1 MGDFL
6 KHGTLGCLPYINGD
20 DMLTRAITLLQGIK
34 GAEIQC
40 MCIHTQVCLQIH
52 RNMHTHTHTHT
63 QPHTHTHTHTHNHT
77 HRHTDKAHF
86 FIHRWCHIRP
96 RCAFGPL
103 RVLKYVRLG
112 ATMKGQ
118 RECEDHCW
126 RCSRRSSKSFVQ

>member
-52 RNMHTHTHTHT
+52 RN
-63 QPHTHTHTHTHNHT
+63 THTHTHTHPRSYPHT
-77 HRHTDKAHF
+77 HTHPRSYPPTHTHP
-86 FIHRWCHIRP
+86 RP
-96 RCAFGPL
+96 YPH
-103 RVLKYVRLG
+103 
-112 ATMKGQ
+112 T
-118 RECEDHCW
+118 HTHP
-126 RCSRRSSKSFVQ
+126 RSSVYTHSARAHLRTTDT